1 MPENLRT
8 TVKIIILV
16 IIAIGIVWFFTSV
29 IWVLS
34 LFAISLFIVY
44 ALLPIVELLKS
55 RVKLPHGPSVGIA
68 FLIFIGLI
76 AIFLVIIIPI
86 TVQEVENIINDLPV
100 YFSEVQYQLE
110 QLERTLAEFDIDLDL
125 IYLENIPELLQ
136 ELQPALE
143 RVAHISLDFVSGLV
157 NILLV
162 FLIVFFLLYD
172 FHNIRNNIV
181 SVCPPKYQE
190 QARDIISIVDTN
202 FGGYIRGTIIRLF
215 VVGFI
220 VGGAMYIIGMP
231 YAFLLGL
238 FAGVMDIFPY
248 IGPYIAVIPALLISL
263 SPLAPSIIIVI
274 IIYVLVQGLESFV
287 LSPLVLGKA
296 VRIKPITV
304 LVCMLTGQ
312 QIAGILGMIL
322 FVPLAGII
330 RSLILYYQEKQEIPE
345 EKMIV

>member
-1 MPENLRT
+1 VPENLRNI
-8 TVKIIILV
+8 VKIIILV
-16 IIAIGIVWFFTSV
+16 IVAIGIIWFFTSV
-29 IWVLS
+29 MWVVS
-34 LFAISLFIVY
+34 LFALSLLIVY

-55 RVKLPHGPSVGIA
+55 RLKVPHGLSVGIA

-76 AIFLVIIIPI
+76 VVFLIVVVPI
-86 TVQEVENIINDLPV
+86 TIQEVENIINDLPL
-100 YFSEVQYQLE
+100 YFSEVQFQLE
-110 QLERTLAEFDIDLDL
+110 QLEETLAEFDIDIDF
-125 IYLENIPELLQ
+125 IYVESIPQILQ

-143 RVAHISLDFVSGLV
+143 RVAHLSLDFVSGLV

-172 FHNIRNNIV
+172 FHNIRSNIV
-181 SVCPPKYQE
+181 SVCPPKYQD

-220 VGGAMYIIGMP
+220 VGGTMYIIGMP

-263 SPLAPSIIIVI
+263 SPLAPSIILVI
-274 IIYVLVQGLESFV
+274 IIYALVQALESFV

-330 RSLILYYQEKQEIPE
+330 RSLILYYQERQEISQ